1 MCKRKYDLYVVSLIV
16 LKNFSDMENE
26 NSPPMEEPLR
36 RKDSDSSWKPDSQGF
51 EDEAPTPL
59 DPNKMFLV
67 SLSTLMA
74 LFT

>member
-1 MCKRKYDLYVVSLIV
+1 
-16 LKNFSDMENE
+16 MENE